1 MKTLR
6 MEFFKCRRR
15 KIWLAPLL
23 MIAAQLAWGLYSYI
37 DMTLKELAEG
47 WADILYSFP
56 MLNAMMTPVIASVVA
71 SRVADIEHKGQ
82 TFKLL
87 YTLRPAGELFNV
99 KFICAA
105 AYMTAMVTLQTSA
118 FVIFGLLRGFEG
130 APPVDR
136 IGQYYISTLT
146 VTLTIL
152 LIQLVF
158 SLMITNQMIGMILG
172 LVGSFVGLFSMFFP
186 QNLQKLLVWAYYGVL
201 ETTAMDWNRETRVIH
216 YYFIDYDW
224 GGLVCICLVFIVI
237 YLIGRRMFVR
247 REV

>member
-1 MKTLR
+1 MKALR
-6 MEFFKCRRR
+6 MEFFKCKRR

-23 MIAAQLAWGLYSYI
+23 MIAAQLAWGFHMYI
-37 DMTLKELAEG
+37 DMTPQQLSEG
-47 WADILYSFP
+47 WMDILYSFP
-56 MLNAMMTPVIASVVA
+56 LLNAMMTPVIASVVA

-105 AYMTAMVTLQTSA
+105 VYMTAMITLQTSV
-118 FVIFGLLRGFEG
+118 FVLFGVLRGFEG

-136 IGQYYISTLT
+136 IGQYYISTVM

-152 LIQLVF
+152 LIQLVL
-158 SLMITNQMIGMILG
+158 SLMIPNQMIGMILG
-172 LVGSFVGLFSMFFP
+172 LVGSFAGLFSMFFP
-186 QNLQKLLVWAYYGVL
+186 QNVQKLFVWAYYGVL
-201 ETTAMDWNRETRVIH
+201 ETTAMDWNRETRVTH
-216 YYFIDYDW
+216 YHFIDYDW
-224 GGLVCICLVFIVI
+224 CGLVCICIAFIVI
-237 YLIGRRMFVR
+237 YLIGRRIFVR